1 MPPVCVLRLHPP
13 LPPSQGN
20 ALDMLED
27 VNTGIAWALRKL
39 ERYGGDP
46 ERVWLVGQSAGGQLA
61 MLALLNQ
68 AAQAATGE
76 AVWGG
81 APVWHPQGL
90 AGFVGVSEW
99 RHGELVPVQQGAAHI
114 HACFSLLCMC
124 YLLIMLWH
132 EQNCRRCAERLSC
145 HSSVCVSSRPPPLFL
160 GQQVVRTTLR
170 ALLSTST
177 GVGCTRTCWTPS

>member
-1 MPPVCVLRLHPP
+1 MQPRHTCCNLSSNPYLCACPTHRLTDLDAAWLCAAPAPTP

-27 VNTGIAWALRKL
+27 VNTGIAWVLRKL

-99 RHGELVPVQQGAAHI
+99 RHWELVPAQQGTAHI
-114 HACFSLLCMC
+114 HACVSSPCVCSLLVV
-124 YLLIMLWH
+124 LW
-132 EQNCRRCAERLSC
+132 A
-145 HSSVCVSSRPPPLFL
+145 
-160 GQQVVRTTLR
+160 
-170 ALLSTST
+170 
-177 GVGCTRTCWTPS
+177 

>member
-1 MPPVCVLRLHPP
+1 MLRACVLCVIF
-13 LPPSQGN
+13 QGS

-27 VNTGIAWALRKL
+27 VNTGIAWVLRKL

-90 AGFVGVSEW
+90 VGFVGVSEYQHPGKVVW
-99 RHGELVPVQQGAAHI
+99 GGA
-114 HACFSLLCMC
+114 
-124 YLLIMLWH
+124 
-132 EQNCRRCAERLSC
+132 
-145 HSSVCVSSRPPPLFL
+145 
-160 GQQVVRTTLR
+160 GVVRAGGLPTAQQAVR
-170 ALLSTST
+170 AALH
-177 GVGCTRTCWTPS
+177 GCVAWLETVMWWQAMCSGQEQKGSAGMGQSGQP